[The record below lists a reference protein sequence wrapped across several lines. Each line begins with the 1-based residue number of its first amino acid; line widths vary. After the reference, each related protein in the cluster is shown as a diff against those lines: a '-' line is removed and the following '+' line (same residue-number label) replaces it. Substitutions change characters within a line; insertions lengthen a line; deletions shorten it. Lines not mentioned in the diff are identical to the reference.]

1 MDFVVWA
8 EFQSSKPES
17 AIPSALSSPLLL
29 PRGQQSGISNIHP
42 KSPQTARLTNQ
53 PGIGPLWASTCD
65 PLFFC
70 YCCLKLVCKSNI
82 ALRSHLLPF
91 CWDWMFAGTQ
101 GSLWRAG
108 QTTTCV
114 LPPASFLACFLGTV
128 PEGWGRRG
136 SEVERDTPEKTLATA
151 SWGINPSD
159 PRGQPKVGG
168 RVGGSHSGG
177 RGHQLSAMRWWPL
190 NLTTNPQR

>member
-17 AIPSALSSPLLL
+17 AIPSALGSPPLL
-29 PRGQQSGISNIHP
+29 PRGQQSGISNTHP
-42 KSPQTARLTNQ
+42 KSPQPARLTNQ
-53 PGIGPLWASTCD
+53 PGIGQLWASTRD
-65 PLFFC
+65 PLSFC
-70 YCCLKLVCKSNI
+70 YCCLKLVCKPNT

-91 CWDWMFAGTQ
+91 CWDWMFAGTL
-101 GSLWRAG
+101 GSPGRAG

-114 LPPASFLACFLGTV
+114 LPPASFLACVLGTV
-128 PEGWGRRG
+128 PAGWGGRG
-136 SEVERDTPEKTLATA
+136 SEVQRDTPEKTLATV

-168 RVGGSHSGG
+168 RVGAPLWWTGSPALSYENWEVPSS
-177 RGHQLSAMRWWPL
+177 QL
-190 NLTTNPQR
+190 